1 MTRKTSETAK
11 AGWWSCDFCAL
22 LAAAAFAE
30 AGEQQTAI
38 EMLNERGDPRGRA
51 RRGDR
56 DRTNAADGPRADG
69 KSNDG

>member
-1 MTRKTSETAK
+1 MTRKASETAK

-38 EMLNERGDPRGRA
+38 EMLNERGD
-51 RRGDR
+51 R
-56 DRTNAADGPRADG
+56 DRTNAADGSRADG